1 MKLSQLRK
9 IIKESIKELVA
20 EGSNCWAYAGAITGN
35 EGCRQVS
42 LLGNGSCPGFSSYEA
57 CCRNGAVDPLA
68 NRCTDNV
75 RGPRGITP
83 TDALT
88 KGGTARSTNVSNQQV
103 MTKQPLNEEK
113 NFFDCQTNWINANGP
128 GIMAANQ
135 LEDGSYNLEG
145 AFRTMMSGSIKA
157 CKHLL
162 NVSNQQ
168 VMTKN

>member
-35 EGCRQVS
+35 EGCRQTS

-88 KGGTARSTNVSNQQV
+88 TRSAMEASI
-103 MTKQPLNEEK
+103 KQPLNEEP
-113 NFFDCQTNWINANGP
+113 FIDCQTNWLNANAA
-128 GIMAANQ
+128 GILNANTNSTTGEIDMQ
-135 LEDGSYNLEG
+135 GYFEDALNG
-145 AFRTMMSGSIKA
+145 AIDACEHLIKI
-157 CKHLL
+157 KTSKPL
-162 NVSNQQ
+162 
-168 VMTKN
+168 TKN